1 MANPGLELR
10 GEGGEVDFL
19 ALLAFLSSV
28 ISSFFYP
35 KIGGGALGP
44 LPQFRHCLVISRIN
58 IPYTSTGNFFYL
70 ISVIS
75 SFFYPNIRG
84 GGGLSVPSP
93 RSATVLLF
101 HGLTYHILLQGI
113 FFTLFQPTFF

>member
-44 LPQFRHCLVISRIN
+44 LP
-58 IPYTSTGNFFYL
+58 
-70 ISVIS
+70 
-75 SFFYPNIRG
+75 
-84 GGGLSVPSP
+84 
-93 RSATVLLF
+93 
-101 HGLTYHILLQGI
+101 
-113 FFTLFQPTFF
+113 